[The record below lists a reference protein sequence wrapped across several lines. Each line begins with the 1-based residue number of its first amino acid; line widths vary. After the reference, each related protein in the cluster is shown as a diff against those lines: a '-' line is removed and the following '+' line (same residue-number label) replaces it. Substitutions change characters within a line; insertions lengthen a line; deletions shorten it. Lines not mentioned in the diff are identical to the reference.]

1 MKRLPYWKAVV
12 PVLTGIALYLIPVPQ
27 GLKPNA
33 WYYFALFTAVIVALI
48 LEPIPAGAV
57 GMIGVA
63 LAGSLLMVAP
73 KPSDS
78 LRWALSGFSNGT
90 VWLIFIVYMFAM
102 GYEKTGLGRR
112 IALNLV
118 KWLGKKTLGLGY
130 AVAITDLLLAPFTPS
145 NTARSGG
152 MIFPIIKN
160 IPPLYG
166 SLPGETA
173 RKIGSYLMW
182 TALASTCVT
191 SSMFLTGLAP
201 NLLALELV
209 NKAAKVSITWS
220 EWFVGFLPVGLLLFL
235 LVPSLVYKIYPPTV
249 KVSEDVV
256 VWANRELSKAGRIT
270 RKEWIMALLGICAL
284 TLWIFGSRWLDA
296 TTVALVV
303 LCLMILTGILK
314 WDDILSCKQAWNVLV
329 WFATLVTLTEGLR
342 LVKFLDWS
350 AAITAGA
357 LKGMPIVVMV
367 GFLVAIFFLVH
378 YMFAS
383 LAAHT
388 AALLPVFLAI
398 AMAVPEMPIKL
409 LALMFCYTLGLMG
422 ILTPYAMGPSPIY
435 YGSGYIERKSFWA
448 LGLIFGL
455 IFLLVLLAV
464 GYPYMRWFT
473 A

>member
-1 MKRLPYWKAVV
+1 MKRLPYWKTIV

-166 SLPGETA
+166 SLPGETG

-209 NKAAKVSITWS
+209 NKTAKVSITWS

-235 LVPSLVYKIYPPTV
+235 LVPSLVYKIYPPAV
-249 KVSEDVV
+249 KVSQDVV
-256 VWANRELSKAGRIT
+256 VWANQELSKVGRIT

-284 TLWIFGSRWLDA
+284 SFWIFGSRWLDA
-296 TTVALVV
+296 TTAALVV

-342 LVKFLDWS
+342 LVKFLDWL
-350 AAITAGA
+350 AVITAGV

>member
-209 NKAAKVSITWS
+209 NKATKVSITWS

-235 LVPSLVYKIYPPTV
+235 VVPSLVYKIYPPAV

-256 VWANRELSKAGRIT
+256 VWANRELSEAGRIT

-296 TTVALVV
+296 TTVAIVV

-342 LVKFLDWS
+342 LVKFLDWF
-350 AAITAGA
+350 AVITAGV

-367 GFLVAIFFLVH
+367 GFLVAVFFLVH

>member
-1 MKRLPYWKAVV
+1 M
-12 PVLTGIALYLIPVPQ
+12 LTGIALYLIPVPQ

-209 NKAAKVSITWS
+209 NKATKVSITWS

-235 LVPSLVYKIYPPTV
+235 VVPSLVYKIYPPAV

-256 VWANRELSKAGRIT
+256 VWANRELSEAGRIT

-296 TTVALVV
+296 TTVAIVV

-342 LVKFLDWS
+342 LVKFLDWF
-350 AAITAGA
+350 AVITAGV

-367 GFLVAIFFLVH
+367 GFLVAVFFLVH